1 MTLVLYLV
9 LAFWGKKAALYPVN
23 LIKINQAGIKA
34 SDPNIVALLSLLF
47 IINGISDVPSGKNIL
62 ENTETGESANEL
74 NVDPNL

>member
-1 MTLVLYLV
+1 M
-9 LAFWGKKAALYPVN
+9 GRKKAALHPVN
-23 LIKINQAGIKA
+23 LMKINQVGIKA

-47 IINGISDVPSGKNIL
+47 ILNGISDILSGNNIL

>member
-1 MTLVLYLV
+1 M
-9 LAFWGKKAALYPVN
+9 
-23 LIKINQAGIKA
+23 KINQVGIKA

-47 IINGISDVPSGKNIL
+47 ILNGISDILSGSNIL